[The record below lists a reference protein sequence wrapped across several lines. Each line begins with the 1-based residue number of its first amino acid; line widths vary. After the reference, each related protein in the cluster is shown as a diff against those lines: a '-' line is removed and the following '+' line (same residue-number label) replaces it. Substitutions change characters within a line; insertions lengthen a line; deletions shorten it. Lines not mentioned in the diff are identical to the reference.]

1 MVSTYYNKVGDEAA
15 AGPPSDRVRVRRMA
29 ERGHY
34 EREVVEAIL
43 DEGFVCH
50 VAFAG
55 ADGTPWVIP
64 TAYGRAGDT
73 LYLHGAVGNH
83 LLRALGAGATACVV
97 VTLVDGLVL
106 ARSTMHH
113 SINYRSV
120 VVFGTPRLVTDPDEK
135 ARALETVVEHIVPGR
150 TAEVRAADARELR
163 QTAVLALPIDEAS
176 AKVRTGPPVDDDE
189 DIVDGV
195 WGGVLPFVTRP
206 TAPVP
211 DEYCGEAASPPS
223 VTGYRRGA

>member
-1 MVSTYYNKVGDEAA
+1 
-15 AGPPSDRVRVRRMA
+15 MA
-29 ERGHY
+29 ERARY
-34 EREVVEAIL
+34 ERAVIEEIL

-64 TAYGRAGDT
+64 TAYGRADDV

-83 LLRALGAGATACVV
+83 VLRALSAGATACAV
-97 VTLVDGLVL
+97 VTLIDGLVL
-106 ARSTMHH
+106 ARSTTHH

-120 VVFGTPRLVTDPDEK
+120 VIFGAPRLVTDPEEK

-150 TAEVRAADARELR
+150 TGEVRAANASELR
-163 QTAVLALPIDEAS
+163 RTAVLALPIDEAS
-176 AKVRTGPPVDDDE
+176 AKVRTGPPLDDAE
-189 DIVDGV
+189 DLVSGA
-195 WGGVLPFVTRP
+195 WAGVLPFVTTTATP
-206 TAPVP
+206 LADDHSAATAPP
-211 DEYCGEAASPPS
+211 AS